1 METLNEKQAK
11 KLFDANSV
19 YIGGHDVVPINTAK
33 DLFGENACLYVLE
46 KNEAR
51 YIAEYYHHEDD
62 GFVCLTY
69 GGFMNAVSYYN
80 SEMITKR

>member
-19 YIGGHDVVPINTAK
+19 YIEGIDVIPEKTAQ
-33 DLFGENACLYVLE
+33 DLLGENACLYVLG
-46 KNEAR
+46 KNDEGFVCL
-51 YIAEYYHHEDD
+51 DD
-62 GFVCLTY
+62 EGFVCLTY

-80 SEMITKR
+80 SEMILKEG